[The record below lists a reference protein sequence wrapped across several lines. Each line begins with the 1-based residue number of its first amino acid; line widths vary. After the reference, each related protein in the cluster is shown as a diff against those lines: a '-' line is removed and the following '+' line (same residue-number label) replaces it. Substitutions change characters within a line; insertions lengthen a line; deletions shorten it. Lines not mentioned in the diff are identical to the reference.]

1 MPFEKGDMR
10 INRTGRKPGALNRST
25 EQMKLT
31 IARATNQALDTI
43 GADLAEIRKKDPENW
58 EEELEDYNEKY
69 FNYILNNPLSKEAI
83 IHDLVKVHLKING
96 EFHIDYD
103 YYADSLYLKYY
114 NLVIKTMSKYY
125 GYEE

>member
-1 MPFEKGDMR
+1 MNNNLITPK
-10 INRTGRKPGALNRST
+10 LNS
-25 EQMKLT
+25 Q
-31 IARATNQALDTI
+31 
-43 GADLAEIRKKDPENW
+43 
-58 EEELEDYNEKY
+58 DYNEKY